1 MQSVWTAIAKAV
13 DDSCKCYIGL
23 NSIIDDIRPKTYMFD
38 ILDSRLHHNQKSKLK
53 NWTKS
58 NHFTKSKV
66 AAGV

>member
-13 DDSCKCYIGL
+13 DDSGKCYIGL

-38 ILDSRLHHNQKSKLK
+38 ILDSRLHRNQKSKLK

-58 NHFTKSKV
+58 NHFT
-66 AAGV
+66 